1 MPDSRRSRLLASA
14 FARGSR
20 AGNVYCIVEKCAKR
34 IFRNTIYI
42 RRAPQARASE
52 GDGNQTQ
59 SYITWSVG
67 ERREEMLIARAPMRI
82 SFGGGGT
89 DLEAYYAKYG
99 GMVVSTAIDKY
110 FYAIITTDESDDLQ
124 VISADYRSLFR
135 HTPYKDLFWDGDLAL
150 PKAILHHFGIR
161 RGINL
166 FVASE
171 VPPGTG
177 LGSSSAA
184 AVTMVRAIST
194 LVEQPMTKQQV
205 AELATYIEIDK
216 MGMPIGKQ
224 DQYAAAFGGLNR
236 ITFTREG
243 VSVEP
248 LKVDPDVRRTLERRL
263 MLFFT
268 GSSRESTSIL
278 KHQRQS
284 TENRDESV
292 LEALHNIKHVAEA
305 VQECLE
311 KGDLDEFARL
321 LHYSWQEKRRL
332 APNLSTGF
340 IDECY
345 ALALSSGASA
355 GKITGAGGGGFLML
369 YCRED
374 AQETVTNV
382 LEERGLKRMNFH
394 FDQQGATVILNV
406 ANFSNLWVEPYT
418 SPLPYEGNN
427 YGRD

>member
-1 MPDSRRSRLLASA
+1 
-14 FARGSR
+14 
-20 AGNVYCIVEKCAKR
+20 
-34 IFRNTIYI
+34 
-42 RRAPQARASE
+42 
-52 GDGNQTQ
+52 
-59 SYITWSVG
+59 
-67 ERREEMLIARAPMRI
+67 MLIARAPMRI

-99 GMVVSTAIDKY
+99 GLVISTAINKY
-110 FYAIITTDESDDLQ
+110 FYAIITNDESEDLQ

-135 HTPYKDLFWDGDLAL
+135 HSPYNDLFWNGDLAL
-150 PKAILHHFGIR
+150 PKAVLHHFGIR

-205 AELATYIEIDK
+205 AEVASYIEISK
-216 MGMPIGKQ
+216 MEMPIGKQ
-224 DQYAAAFGGLNR
+224 DQYAAAFGGLNK
-236 ITFTREG
+236 ITFSSEG
-243 VSVEP
+243 VTVEP
-248 LKVDPDVRRTLERRL
+248 VKIAPDVRQILESRL

-278 KHQRQS
+278 KQQRKS
-284 TENRDESV
+284 TQEQDEAV
-292 LEALHNIKHVAEA
+292 LGALHNIKQVAVD
-305 VQECLE
+305 VQQCLE
-311 KGDLDEFARL
+311 TGDLDEFARL

-332 APNLSTGF
+332 APGLSTGF

-345 ALALSSGASA
+345 TLALEYGATG

-369 YCRED
+369 YCHEQAQD
-374 AQETVTNV
+374 AVTTV
-382 LEERGLKRMNFH
+382 LEERGLKRMNFR
-394 FDQQGATVILNV
+394 FDQQGATVLMNV
-406 ANFSNLWVEPYT
+406 ANFNNLWVEPYAPVPT
-418 SPLPYEGNN
+418 VKEM
-427 YGRD
+427 

>member
-1 MPDSRRSRLLASA
+1 
-14 FARGSR
+14 
-20 AGNVYCIVEKCAKR
+20 
-34 IFRNTIYI
+34 
-42 RRAPQARASE
+42 
-52 GDGNQTQ
+52 
-59 SYITWSVG
+59 
-67 ERREEMLIARAPMRI
+67 MLIARAPMRI

-89 DLEAYYAKYG
+89 DLEAYYAKYEG
-99 GMVVSTAIDKY
+99 VVISTAINKY

-135 HTPYKDLFWDGDLAL
+135 HSPYNDLFWNGDLAL
-150 PKAILHHFGIR
+150 PKAILHQFGIR

-184 AVTMVRAIST
+184 AVTLVRAIST

-205 AELATYIEIDK
+205 AELACSIEIEK

-224 DQYAAAFGGLNR
+224 DQFASAFGGLNK
-236 ITFTREG
+236 ITFTSEG
-243 VSVEP
+243 VTVEP
-248 LKVDPDVRRTLERRL
+248 LSVTPKVRQTLERRL

-278 KHQRQS
+278 QHQRAS
-284 TENRDESV
+284 TANRDAAV
-292 LEALHNIKHVAEA
+292 LQALHKLKQVASD
-305 VQECLE
+305 VQVCLE
-311 KGDLDEFARL
+311 NEDLDEFARL

-345 ALALSSGASA
+345 ELALRHGAMG

-369 YCRED
+369 YCHEQK
-374 AQETVTNV
+374 QEEVTHA

-406 ANFSNLWVEPYT
+406 ATSFNHLWISPYT
-418 SPLPYEGNN
+418 AQLPI
-427 YGRD
+427 

>member
-1 MPDSRRSRLLASA
+1 
-14 FARGSR
+14 
-20 AGNVYCIVEKCAKR
+20 
-34 IFRNTIYI
+34 
-42 RRAPQARASE
+42 
-52 GDGNQTQ
+52 
-59 SYITWSVG
+59 
-67 ERREEMLIARAPMRI
+67 MLIARAPMRI

-89 DLEAYYAKYG
+89 DLEAYYARYEG
-99 GMVVSTAIDKY
+99 IVVSTAINKY
-110 FYAIITTDESDDLQ
+110 FYAIVTTDESDDLQ

-135 HTPYKDLFWDGDLAL
+135 HSPYNDLFWNGDLAL

-161 RGINL
+161 SGINL

-205 AELATYIEIDK
+205 AELASFIEISK

-224 DQYAAAFGGLNR
+224 DQYAAAFGGLNA
-236 ITFTREG
+236 ITFTRDG
-243 VSVEP
+243 VTVEP
-248 LKVDPDVRRTLERRL
+248 VKIDLGVRQTLGSRL

-278 KHQRQS
+278 KHQRKS
-284 TENRDESV
+284 TQEQDGAV
-292 LEALHNIKHVAEA
+292 LQALHNIKQVAYDVKA
-305 VQECLE
+305 CLE
-311 KGDLDEFARL
+311 AGELDEFAHL

-332 APNLSTGF
+332 APGLSTGF

-345 ALALSSGASA
+345 ALALEHGASG

-369 YCRED
+369 YCQEE
-374 AQETVTNV
+374 AQDTVTRV

-394 FDQQGATVILNV
+394 FDNQGATVLLNV
-406 ANFSNLWVEPYT
+406 ANFSNLWVAPYA
-418 SPLPYEGNN
+418 SSGISAANQNSAE
-427 YGRD
+427 

>member
-1 MPDSRRSRLLASA
+1 
-14 FARGSR
+14 
-20 AGNVYCIVEKCAKR
+20 
-34 IFRNTIYI
+34 
-42 RRAPQARASE
+42 
-52 GDGNQTQ
+52 
-59 SYITWSVG
+59 
-67 ERREEMLIARAPMRI
+67 MRI

-99 GMVVSTAIDKY
+99 GLVISTAINKY
-110 FYAIITTDESDDLQ
+110 FYTVITTDESDDLQ

-135 HTPYKDLFWDGDLAL
+135 HSPYNDLFWNGDLAL

-205 AELATYIEIDK
+205 AELASYIEIGK

-224 DQYAAAFGGLNR
+224 DQYASAFGGLNK
-236 ITFTREG
+236 IVFTSEG
-243 VSVEP
+243 VTVEP
-248 LKVDPDVRRTLERRL
+248 VKIAPDVRKTLEGRL

-278 KHQRQS
+278 KHQRKS
-284 TENRDESV
+284 TQDRDESV
-292 LEALHNIKHVAEA
+292 IQALHNIKQVAVDVE
-305 VQECLE
+305 QCLE
-311 KGDLDEFARL
+311 RGDLDEFARL
-321 LHYSWQEKRRL
+321 LHYSWLEKRRL
-332 APNLSTGF
+332 APGLSTGF

-345 ALALSSGASA
+345 SLALEHGAAA
-355 GKITGAGGGGFLML
+355 GKITGAGGGGFLLL
-369 YCRED
+369 YCHKPFQD
-374 AQETVTNV
+374 DVTKA
-382 LEERGLKRMNFH
+382 LEERGLKRMNFR
-394 FDQQGATVILNV
+394 FDQQGATVVLNV
-406 ANFSNLWVEPYT
+406 ASFSQHWVAPYPYPTETETEPQLQ
-418 SPLPYEGNN
+418 SH
-427 YGRD
+427 

>member
-1 MPDSRRSRLLASA
+1 
-14 FARGSR
+14 
-20 AGNVYCIVEKCAKR
+20 
-34 IFRNTIYI
+34 
-42 RRAPQARASE
+42 
-52 GDGNQTQ
+52 
-59 SYITWSVG
+59 
-67 ERREEMLIARAPMRI
+67 MLIARAPMRI

-99 GMVVSTAIDKY
+99 GMVISTSINKY

-135 HTPYKDLFWDGDLAL
+135 HSPYNDLFWDGDLAL

-184 AVTMVRAIST
+184 AVTLVRAIST
-194 LVEQPMTKQQV
+194 LIEQPMTKQQV
-205 AELATYIEIDK
+205 AELASSIEISK

-224 DQYAAAFGGLNR
+224 DQYASAFGGLNK
-236 ITFTREG
+236 ITFTNEG
-243 VSVEP
+243 VTIEP
-248 LKVDPDVRRTLERRL
+248 LKIALGVRQTFERRL
-263 MLFFT
+263 LLFFT
-268 GSSRESTSIL
+268 GTSRESTSIL

-284 TENRDESV
+284 TENRDEPV
-292 LEALHNIKHVAEA
+292 LQALHTIKQIAGEI
-305 VQECLE
+305 QTCLE
-311 KGDLDEFARL
+311 CGDLDEFARL

-332 APNLSTGF
+332 APGLSTSF

-345 ALALSSGASA
+345 DLARQYGASA

-369 YCRED
+369 YCLET
-374 AQETVTNV
+374 AQDEVTRV

-394 FDQQGATVILNV
+394 FDQQGATVVLNV
-406 ANFSNLWVEPYT
+406 ATNFSQRWVTPYPEP
-418 SPLPYEGNN
+418 
-427 YGRD
+427 DV

>member
-1 MPDSRRSRLLASA
+1 
-14 FARGSR
+14 
-20 AGNVYCIVEKCAKR
+20 
-34 IFRNTIYI
+34 
-42 RRAPQARASE
+42 
-52 GDGNQTQ
+52 
-59 SYITWSVG
+59 
-67 ERREEMLIARAPMRI
+67 MLIARAPMRI

-99 GMVVSTAIDKY
+99 GLVISSAINKY
-110 FYAIITTDESDDLQ
+110 FYAVITTDESDDLQ

-135 HTPYKDLFWDGDLAL
+135 HSPYNDLFWDGDLAL

-194 LVEQPMTKQQV
+194 LVEQPLTKQQV
-205 AELATYIEIDK
+205 AELASYIEIGK

-224 DQYAAAFGGLNR
+224 DQYASAFGGLNK
-236 ITFTREG
+236 ITFSSEG
-243 VSVEP
+243 VTVEP
-248 LKVDPDVRRTLERRL
+248 LHIDLDVRKTLERRL

-278 KHQRQS
+278 KHQRKS
-284 TENRDESV
+284 TQDRDEVV
-292 LEALHNIKHVAEA
+292 LQALHNIKRVAVD
-305 VQECLE
+305 VQSCLE
-311 KGDLDEFARL
+311 RGDLDEFARL
-321 LHYSWQEKRRL
+321 LDYAWQEKRRL
-332 APNLSTGF
+332 APGLSTGF
-340 IDECY
+340 IDELY
-345 ALALSSGASA
+345 TLALEKGASA

-369 YCRED
+369 YCHEE
-374 AQETVTNV
+374 AQDTVTGA

-394 FDQQGATVILNV
+394 FDQQGATVLLNV
-406 ANFSNLWVEPYT
+406 ANFNNLWVAPYAEPE
-418 SPLPYEGNN
+418 PQLQAQ
-427 YGRD
+427 